1 MCLRLKQSNLV
12 WLQVDVA
19 IQTDSARVAATKAYH
34 NYEVAFEYSSNIKPN
49 WELNG
54 TKFTDN
60 LKKLNSVQLSTA
72 LNPYLKR
79 KSQINEN

>member
-34 NYEVAFEYSSNIKPN
+34 NYEVAFEFFHLLLQIVQDNFSNP
-49 WELNG
+49 
-54 TKFTDN
+54 
-60 LKKLNSVQLSTA
+60 
-72 LNPYLKR
+72 
-79 KSQINEN
+79 

>member
-34 NYEVAFEYSSNIKPN
+34 NYEVTFEYSN

>member
-34 NYEVAFEYSSNIKPN
+34 NGA
-49 WELNG
+49 
-54 TKFTDN
+54 
-60 LKKLNSVQLSTA
+60 KKLEEVEFELFTTNSTKII
-72 LNPYLKR
+72 LKIR
-79 KSQINEN
+79 RF

>member
-49 WELNG
+49 WELNSLI
-54 TKFTDN
+54 T
-60 LKKLNSVQLSTA
+60 
-72 LNPYLKR
+72 
-79 KSQINEN
+79 